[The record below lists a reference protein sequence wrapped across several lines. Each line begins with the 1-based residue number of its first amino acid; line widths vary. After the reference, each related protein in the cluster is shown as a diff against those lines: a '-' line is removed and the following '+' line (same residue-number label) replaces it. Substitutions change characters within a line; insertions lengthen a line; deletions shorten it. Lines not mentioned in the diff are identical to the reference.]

1 MAAGPGAALSSAGLL
16 ALALQTK
23 LHEDLCEKRT
33 VATIATHD
41 RAAVRGPL
49 LYTGR
54 PPQDLKVTQR
64 PAWARGGR
72 WCFGGGHVLEAAS
85 EHSEAAS
92 DPAPSCF
99 AKESARVSS

>member
-1 MAAGPGAALSSAGLL
+1 MGRGRRSGGGAVLSPAAS

-54 PPQDLKVTQR
+54 PPQDLKVTQ
-64 PAWARGGR
+64 WEVLLRG
-72 WCFGGGHVLEAAS
+72 FENGHVLEMAS
-85 EHSEAAS
+85 EHPKVES
-92 DPAPSCF
+92 DAAPSRF
-99 AKESARVSS
+99 PE